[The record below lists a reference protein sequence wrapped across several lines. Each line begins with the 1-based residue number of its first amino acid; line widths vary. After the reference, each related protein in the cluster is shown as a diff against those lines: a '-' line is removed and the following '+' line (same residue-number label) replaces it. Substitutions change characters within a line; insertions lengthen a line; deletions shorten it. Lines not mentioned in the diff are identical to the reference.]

1 MFTTIAV
8 GIDEADA
15 SVLSVSPNPANGRC
29 VVSLADDTPAELM
42 LYGSD
47 GRLLQTIAYQGTPIE
62 LQLPSQ
68 GVYLLHATTAAGTVT
83 RKIVNK

>member
-15 SVLSVSPNPANGRC
+15 SSLSVSPNPANGRC
-29 VVSLADDTPAELM
+29 VVSLDDASPAELK
-42 LYGSD
+42 LYGTD
-47 GRLLQTIAYQGTPIE
+47 GRLIQTIAYKGTPIE

-68 GVYLLHATTAAGTVT
+68 GVYLLQATTATGTVT